1 MMLVLT
7 FTISSNVFAAPTTD
21 ESAELKQTQA
31 NKKQLQGKVDDLNKQ
46 IDDILKKVD
55 NNKKDMNKID
65 QNIKNTQAKL
75 EAVEKHSKEQEDLF
89 KKRLRAIYVSGG
101 GTNYLEVLLG
111 SSSLSDFLSSMDSIS
126 IVMKYDNNIAA
137 QLQEQQNNIAKKK
150 EDLNSENA
158 KLVALKASN
167 ESTLSNLS
175 NDIGQQKQLLAK
187 ENEKEN
193 NLIAEQ
199 KAREA
204 AEQAAAE
211 KARELAAAQA
221 AQAAQS
227 AQATEKAQKL
237 AAAQAA
243 NASKQVAVN
252 KPASSN
258 NSASTSSPV
267 AINRG
272 GNIGT
277 PTNASSSMTM
287 QATAYT
293 DNGFTASGDRTK
305 RDPNGYSTIAVD
317 PRVIP
322 LGSKVYVEGYGYA
335 IASDTGGAI
344 KGNIIDL
351 FVPTDA
357 EAQSW
362 GRRTVTV
369 HVVGN

>member
-1 MMLVLT
+1 MTLLLT
-7 FTISSNVFAAPTTD
+7 LTISSNVFAAPTTD
-21 ESAELKQTQA
+21 ESAELKQTQD
-31 NKKQLQGKVDDLNKQ
+31 NKKQIQGKMDDLNKQ

-75 EAVEKHSKEQEDLF
+75 KEVEEHSKEQQDLF
-89 KKRLRAIYVSGG
+89 NKRLRAIYVSGG
-101 GTNYLEVLLG
+101 GSNYLEVLLG
-111 SSSLSDFLSSMDSIS
+111 SRNLSDFLSSMDSLSVVI
-126 IVMKYDNNIAA
+126 KYDNNLAA
-137 QLQEQQNNIAKKK
+137 QLQEQKNNITKQK
-150 EDLNSENA
+150 ENLDNENA

-167 ESTLSNLS
+167 ESTLSSLGT
-175 NDIGQQKQLLAK
+175 DINQQEQLLAQATT
-187 ENEKEN
+187 KEN
-193 NLIAEQ
+193 NLVAQQ

-204 AEQAAAE
+204 AEQAAAQAAE
-211 KARELAAAQA
+211 KARE
-221 AQAAQS
+221 
-227 AQATEKAQKL
+227 L

-252 KPASSN
+252 SQASSN
-258 NSASTSSPV
+258 NSGSTSTSSPI

-272 GNIGT
+272 GNPGT
-277 PTNASSSMTM
+277 PTNVSSSMTM
-287 QATAYT
+287 EATAYT
-293 DNGFTASGDRTK
+293 DDGFTASGVKTK

-351 FVPTDA
+351 FIPTDA
-357 EAQSW
+357 EAKNW
-362 GRRTVTV
+362 GRRSVTI
-369 HVVGN
+369 HIIGN